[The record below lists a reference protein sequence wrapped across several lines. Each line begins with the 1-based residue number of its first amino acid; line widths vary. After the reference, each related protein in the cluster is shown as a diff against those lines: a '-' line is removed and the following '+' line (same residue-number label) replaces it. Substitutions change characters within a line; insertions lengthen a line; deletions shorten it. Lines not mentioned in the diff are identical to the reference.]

1 MQNLSLKLKY
11 TKIHITPCIPKTT
24 HHTHNL
30 EHIQKCLN
38 VELEAQAYLLPRKYE
53 ESKPMAVAAP
63 LGLA

>member
-1 MQNLSLKLKY
+1 MQIF
-11 TKIHITPCIPKTT
+11 TTPPCIQKTT